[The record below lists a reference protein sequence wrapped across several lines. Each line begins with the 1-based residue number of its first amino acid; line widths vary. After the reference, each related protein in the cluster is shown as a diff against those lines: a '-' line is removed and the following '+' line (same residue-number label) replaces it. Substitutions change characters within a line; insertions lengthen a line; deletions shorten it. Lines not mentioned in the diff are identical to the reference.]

1 MSFSIRR
8 GDIFYVHKFGIQV
21 GSEEHTGRPG
31 VVVSCD
37 EGNRYS
43 ETVQVA
49 FCTTQPKSNLPTHV
63 EILSTGRAST
73 VMCEQ
78 INTVSLERLGNYIGR
93 CTAEEMRDIDIAV
106 ATALGLKKY
115 PGLIE
120 RLKEREQQVEKREA
134 VVGKETDTKAALEL
148 ATVKAERD
156 TYRRLY
162 EDLIR
167 GFIPTAPAG
176 PDTMAYDIY
185 CAFDLEKHK
194 QTYVQYL
201 EVVILEDGTVEYAV
215 PSHQEKLIALACQKQ
230 GVSRQELNDLC
241 PREYYYDFLTWL
253 CMQANAVA
261 VWNND
266 CCYGLGINRKQI
278 GTLRKL
284 KMAGVYGGTIPK
296 I

>member
-120 RLKEREQQVEKREA
+120 RLKEREQQVEKQEA
-134 VVGKETDTKAALEL
+134 VVSKETDTKAALEL

-176 PDTMAYDIY
+176 A
-185 CAFDLEKHK
+185 
-194 QTYVQYL
+194 
-201 EVVILEDGTVEYAV
+201 
-215 PSHQEKLIALACQKQ
+215 
-230 GVSRQELNDLC
+230 
-241 PREYYYDFLTWL
+241 
-253 CMQANAVA
+253 
-261 VWNND
+261 
-266 CCYGLGINRKQI
+266 
-278 GTLRKL
+278 
-284 KMAGVYGGTIPK
+284 
-296 I
+296 

>member
-134 VVGKETDTKAALEL
+134 AVGKETDTKAALEL

-230 GVSRQELNDLC
+230 GVSRQELSDLC

-266 CCYGLGINRKQI
+266 CCCGRGINRKQVA
-278 GTLRKL
+278 TLRRL

>member
-8 GDIFYVHKFGIQV
+8 GDIFYVHKFGVQV

-49 FCTTQPKSNLPTHV
+49 YCTTQPKNNLPTHV

-176 PDTMAYDIY
+176 
-185 CAFDLEKHK
+185 
-194 QTYVQYL
+194 V
-201 EVVILEDGTVEYAV
+201 
-215 PSHQEKLIALACQKQ
+215 
-230 GVSRQELNDLC
+230 
-241 PREYYYDFLTWL
+241 
-253 CMQANAVA
+253 
-261 VWNND
+261 
-266 CCYGLGINRKQI
+266 
-278 GTLRKL
+278 
-284 KMAGVYGGTIPK
+284 
-296 I
+296 

>member
-8 GDIFYVHKFGIQV
+8 GDIFYVHKFGVQV

-49 FCTTQPKSNLPTHV
+49 YCTTQPKNNLPTHV

-176 PDTMAYDIY
+176 AYDIY

-215 PSHQEKLIALACQKQ
+215 PSHQETLIALACQKR
-230 GVSRQELNDLC
+230 GVTRQELNDLC

-266 CCYGLGINRKQI
+266 CCHGPGINRKQI
-278 GTLRKL
+278 GTLRRL

>member
-156 TYRRLY
+156 TPQTV
-162 EDLIR
+162 R
-167 GFIPTAPAG
+167 GSDPWVHP
-176 PDTMAYDIY
+176 
-185 CAFDLEKHK
+185 
-194 QTYVQYL
+194 
-201 EVVILEDGTVEYAV
+201 DGTGGGLTRWPMTSTAR
-215 PSHQEKLIALACQKQ
+215 STLKST
-230 GVSRQELNDLC
+230 SRRMC
-241 PREYYYDFLTWL
+241 SIWRS
-253 CMQANAVA
+253 
-261 VWNND
+261 
-266 CCYGLGINRKQI
+266 
-278 GTLRKL
+278 
-284 KMAGVYGGTIPK
+284 
-296 I
+296 

>member
-215 PSHQEKLIALACQKQ
+215 PSHQEKLIALACQKK

-266 CCYGLGINRKQI
+266 CCCGRGINRKQVA
-278 GTLRKL
+278 TLRKL

>member
-115 PGLIE
+115 PGLI
-120 RLKEREQQVEKREA
+120 
-134 VVGKETDTKAALEL
+134 
-148 ATVKAERD
+148 
-156 TYRRLY
+156 
-162 EDLIR
+162 
-167 GFIPTAPAG
+167 
-176 PDTMAYDIY
+176 
-185 CAFDLEKHK
+185 
-194 QTYVQYL
+194 
-201 EVVILEDGTVEYAV
+201 
-215 PSHQEKLIALACQKQ
+215 
-230 GVSRQELNDLC
+230 
-241 PREYYYDFLTWL
+241 
-253 CMQANAVA
+253 
-261 VWNND
+261 
-266 CCYGLGINRKQI
+266 
-278 GTLRKL
+278 
-284 KMAGVYGGTIPK
+284 
-296 I
+296 

>member
-31 VVVSCD
+31 VVVPCD

>member
-156 TYRRLY
+156 TLPQTV
-162 EDLIR
+162 R
-167 GFIPTAPAG
+167 GSDPWVHP
-176 PDTMAYDIY
+176 
-185 CAFDLEKHK
+185 
-194 QTYVQYL
+194 
-201 EVVILEDGTVEYAV
+201 DGTGGGLTRWPMTSTAR
-215 PSHQEKLIALACQKQ
+215 STLKSI
-230 GVSRQELNDLC
+230 SRRMC
-241 PREYYYDFLTWL
+241 SIWRS
-253 CMQANAVA
+253 
-261 VWNND
+261 
-266 CCYGLGINRKQI
+266 
-278 GTLRKL
+278 
-284 KMAGVYGGTIPK
+284 
-296 I
+296 